1 MTPEQKRELLDR
13 QIAEAKDGNPADL
26 NLWKETTKVVLRNT
40 VGDAHQLY
48 SSFSAIKYT
57 LSAWSDATPKIAW
70 DAARERGVRSG
81 IAILEAAKLEVEL
94 SGGVTSPEV
103 ESEALAAAGQHVF
116 VVHGHDAATLHEVAR
131 FLAKATGNEPHILG
145 EEVSGGRTVIEKF
158 EAIGGGAGY
167 AVVLATAD
175 DLGRARTE
183 AVDQPRARQNV
194 VFELGFFYGLL
205 GRARVGFMYEPGIE
219 IPSDTA
225 GIVRIKLDEGGGWKL
240 QLAREMADAGIGI
253 NWEALR

>member
-13 QIAEAKDGNPADL
+13 QIAEGRDGNPLDL
-26 NLWKETTKVVLRNT
+26 NLWRETTKVVLRNT
-40 VGDAHQLY
+40 VGDAHHLY
-48 SSFSAIKYT
+48 ASFSAVRYS
-57 LSAWSDATPKIAW
+57 LSAWTDSTPKSAW

-94 SGGVTSPEV
+94 SGGVPSPEV
-103 ESEALAAAGQHVF
+103 DSEAPAAAGQNVF
-116 VVHGHDAATLHEVAR
+116 LVHGHDVARLHEMAR
-131 FLAKATGNEPHILG
+131 FLAKATGNEPHILV

-175 DLGRARTE
+175 DLGRAKSE
-183 AVDQPRARQNV
+183 AAEQPRARQNV
-194 VFELGFFYGLL
+194 VFELGFFFGVL
-205 GRARVGFMYEPGIE
+205 GRARVAFMYEPGIE

-225 GIVRIKLDEGGGWKL
+225 GIVRLKLDQDGGWKL

-253 NWEALR
+253 NWESLR

>member
-1 MTPEQKRELLDR
+1 MSPEMKLELLDR
-13 QIAEAKDGNPADL
+13 QIAEAADGSPVDL
-26 NLWKETTKVVLRNT
+26 NLWRETTKVVLRNT

-57 LSAWSDATPKIAW
+57 LSVWSDSTPRSAW

-81 IAILEAAKLEVEL
+81 VAILQAAKLEVEL
-94 SGGVTSPEV
+94 SGGAPSPEA
-103 ESEALAAAGQHVF
+103 ESQAPAAAGQDVF
-116 VVHGHDAATLHEVAR
+116 LVHGHDAARLHEVAR
-131 FLAKATGNEPHILG
+131 FLAKATGNEPHILA

-158 EAIGGGAGY
+158 EAIGGGAAY

-175 DLGRARTE
+175 DVGRAKDE
-183 AVDQPRARQNV
+183 VEDQPRARQNV
-194 VFELGFFYGLL
+194 LFELGFFFGIL
-205 GRARVGFMYEPGIE
+205 GRARVAFMFEPGIE

-225 GIVRIKLDEGGGWKL
+225 GIVRIKLDVDGGWKL